1 MASAVDSAVVVVV
14 VVVVLGWAETADDND
29 DGQRAKE
36 MMTRICNLVVRSAKI
51 YNRESR
57 KCRCFFV
64 WLGLDSILNSRT
76 GTWPAKILIS
86 TESVGE

>member
-1 MASAVDSAVVVVV
+1 MASAVDSAVVVVA
-14 VVVVLGWAETADDND
+14 VVVLGWAETADDDD

-57 KCRCFFV
+57 KCRCFFR
-64 WLGLDSILNSRT
+64 LAG
-76 GTWPAKILIS
+76 A
-86 TESVGE
+86 